1 VRRSSGHGRSGG
13 TRFVPWVPNS
23 FKVGAV
29 CTDGV
34 GGGGL
39 LLANSVSVRT
49 LFAEQYRKYLQL
61 MSRRSYVWHY
71 MESGAEMDDFFVARE
86 VVRNLISEYDEVTR
100 ACDEEEM
107 EGLLEAV
114 KRPSGRPGTAPI
126 RGPRRSI

>member
-1 VRRSSGHGRSGG
+1 
-13 TRFVPWVPNS
+13 
-23 FKVGAV
+23 V
-29 CTDGV
+29 CTNGV

-71 MESGAEMDDFFVARE
+71 MENGAEMDDFFVARE

-126 RGPRRSI
+126 RGTRRSI